1 MVSVR
6 SLMLIGLLF
15 IAASCSDKGRNPT
28 PTFNPPAHQ
37 PDEPSQTKPA
47 EESDIPDEPVVV
59 PPPQNQ
65 VTEENIDVFTSTRIA
80 EIRDHLSH
88 DPLSHD
94 KRIRNVEFAN
104 RIFQVNFEYTSS
116 KLPRLS
122 LVTHSAKAFQF
133 EYASRNANVIYF
145 NAYENRKDIL
155 DKSIRAAIYSAEA
168 TILSDEPGKT
178 VAVIRIKDIETT
190 AIVNIFY
197 VKKTGSL
204 RPVYLPSIDYVDDL
218 TKTSK
223 VFLQRLTEN
232 PDVVGSFYSVITEE
246 RNISSASKFTLSISD
261 NFTLESAPILDSYR
275 DDQPNLVPLKIDY
288 ESFWR
293 IFFFGS
299 TAYKVIKEA
308 SYIIETPRN
317 PVELTALNLQIKIEG
332 KEKIKGQK
340 NTLPLQLHISL

>member
-15 IAASCSDKGRNPT
+15 VAVSCSDKGRNP
-28 PTFNPPAHQ
+28 Q
-37 PDEPSQTKPA
+37 PDKSSPDKSSQTKPA
-47 EESDIPDEPVVV
+47 SETDISEPDIPDEPVVI
-59 PPPQNQ
+59 PPPQNI
-65 VTEENIDVFTSTRIA
+65 VTEKNIDVFTSSRIA
-80 EIRDHLSH
+80 DIRDQLSH
-88 DPLSHD
+88 DPLSHG
-94 KRIRNVEFAN
+94 KRIKNVEFAN
-104 RIFQVNFEYTSS
+104 RIFQVNFEYTSKFS
-116 KLPRLS
+116 RLS

-133 EYASRNANVIYF
+133 EYVSHNANVIYF

-155 DKSIRAAIYSAEA
+155 DKSVRAAIYSAEA
-168 TILSDEPGKT
+168 TILRDEPEKT

-197 VKKTGSL
+197 VKKRGNL
-204 RPVYLPSIDYVDDL
+204 KPAYLSSIDYVNNL

-223 VFLQRLTEN
+223 VFLQRITEN
-232 PDVVGSFYSVITEE
+232 PKVVGSFYSVITEE
-246 RNISSASKFTLSISD
+246 RNISSASKFTLNISN

-288 ESFWR
+288 RSFWK

-317 PVELTALNLQIKIEG
+317 PVELTALNLQIKIDG
-332 KEKIKGQK
+332 KEKVKGQK